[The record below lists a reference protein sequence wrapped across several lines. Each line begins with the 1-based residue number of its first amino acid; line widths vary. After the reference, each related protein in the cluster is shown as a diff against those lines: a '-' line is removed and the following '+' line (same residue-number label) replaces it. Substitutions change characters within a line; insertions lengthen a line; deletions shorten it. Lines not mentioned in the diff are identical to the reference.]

1 MRGLTLNITYTC
13 RININNSIKFIHIC
27 YYIFQFTDY
36 IVSIFSMIPII
47 LQGDLVTCEK
57 RGSCRQPNLPFSG
70 NHYAS
75 EEKIWLAEVF
85 RFKNVQPL
93 PPIVYLEN
101 PTTKE
106 KNRKHD
112 QKSYTQNNLV
122 QISPDRILEGSYE
135 ASEFV
140 KKHSITLM
148 LIDDDRDILFTFK
161 SILAAEGFKVEAFA
175 DPDEALS
182 RFTQADP
189 SYYNLVIT
197 DIRMPKING
206 FQLYQK
212 LKEIKRDIRV
222 LFMTAF
228 EVPGNLLDS
237 MPNIDESD
245 IIRKPIEEE
254 RFINKI
260 KTAVNWE

>member
-1 MRGLTLNITYTC
+1 MEIKSYKRGLTLNIAYSCGIT
-13 RININNSIKFIHIC
+13 INNSIDSTNNRHQVSGLP
-27 YYIFQFTDY
+27 YYIVNIARMMPLKSQNNIETSKY
-36 IVSIFSMIPII
+36 
-47 LQGDLVTCEK
+47 T
-57 RGSCRQPNLPFSG
+57 
-70 NHYAS
+70 S
-75 EEKIWLAEVF
+75 EEIRSLPESLD
-85 RFKNVQPL
+85 RFKNVR
-93 PPIVYLEN
+93 PISPVVSLEN
-101 PTTKE
+101 ATEKE
-106 KNRKHD
+106 RNLNHD
-112 QKSYTQNNLV
+112 QNSNTRHDPG
-122 QISPDRILEGSYE
+122 QISSNGTLEKSDE
-135 ASEFV
+135 DEESL

-148 LIDDDRDILFTFK
+148 LVDDDRDILFTFK

-175 DPDEALS
+175 DPNEALS

-197 DIRMPKING
+197 DIRLPKING

-212 LKEIKRDIRV
+212 LKEIRRDIRV

-237 MPNIDESD
+237 MPNINESD

-260 KTAVNWE
+260 KTAINLE